1 MNFDQIK
8 LNPSPYG
15 NKQHLILPPIS
26 NIQKPEKSWV
36 QERILLVNLDGDD
49 SSGKPHPFMNKQCQ
63 NIQWTSMLNNEP
75 VL

>member
-1 MNFDQIK
+1 METNSTLFYLLFLTYK
-8 LNPSPYG
+8 TR
-15 NKQHLILPPIS
+15 
-26 NIQKPEKSWV
+26 KSWV